1 MPGQSLLTT
10 TSTTNIETINNT
22 KLISVCFLLEKFPKG
37 LHEKMAFLYMMHVGS
52 PDGKVAPL
60 FLKINV
66 MYPPQQ
72 TQKGC

>member
-1 MPGQSLLTT
+1 
-10 TSTTNIETINNT
+10 
-22 KLISVCFLLEKFPKG
+22 
-37 LHEKMAFLYMMHVGS
+37 MMLVGS
-52 PDGKVAPL
+52 PDGIAVLL

>member
-1 MPGQSLLTT
+1 MSGQSLFTT
-10 TSTTNIETINNT
+10 TSTTYIETINNT
-22 KLISVCFLLEKFPKG
+22 KLISVCFLLQKFQKG
-37 LHEKMAFLYMMHVGS
+37 LHEKMAFLYMMLVGS
-52 PDGKVAPL
+52 PDGIVAPL